1 MAVSL
6 RLPEKTK
13 QRVEKL
19 ARVHDTT
26 AHAFMVAAIEERLAA
41 EETRAAFYA
50 EAERRLAQMGKT
62 GKGIPAEAQAAAPH
76 GGAGCPPR
84 SRAEAIRANSRSSP
98 LGWRQR

>member
-50 EAERRLAQMGKT
+50 EAERRLAQMEKT
-62 GKGIPAEAQAAAPH
+62 GKGIPAE
-76 GGAGCPPR
+76 
-84 SRAEAIRANSRSSP
+84 EVFDYIRARIQGKKVARP
-98 LGWRQR
+98 KARKLK

>member
-13 QRVEKL
+13 RRVEKL

-50 EAERRLAQMGKT
+50 EAERRLAQMEKT
-62 GKGIPAEAQAAAPH
+62 GKGIPAE
-76 GGAGCPPR
+76 
-84 SRAEAIRANSRSSP
+84 EVFDYIRARIQGKKVARP
-98 LGWRQR
+98 KARKLK

>member
-26 AHAFMVAAIEERLAA
+26 AHAFMVAAIEDRLAA
-41 EETRAAFYA
+41 EETRAAFIA
-50 EAERRLAQMGKT
+50 EADKRAAQFMKT
-62 GKGIPAEAQAAAPH
+62 GKAIPAEEVFDYLRKYVQGKPAVRPKARKLP
-76 GGAGCPPR
+76 
-84 SRAEAIRANSRSSP
+84 
-98 LGWRQR
+98 

>member
-6 RLPEKTK
+6 RIPEKTK

-41 EETRAAFYA
+41 EEARAAFYA
-50 EAERRLAQMGKT
+50 EAERRLAEMEKT
-62 GKGIPAEAQAAAPH
+62 GKGISAEAVFDY
-76 GGAGCPPR
+76 
-84 SRAEAIRANSRSSP
+84 IRARIQGKKLARP
-98 LGWRQR
+98 KARKLR